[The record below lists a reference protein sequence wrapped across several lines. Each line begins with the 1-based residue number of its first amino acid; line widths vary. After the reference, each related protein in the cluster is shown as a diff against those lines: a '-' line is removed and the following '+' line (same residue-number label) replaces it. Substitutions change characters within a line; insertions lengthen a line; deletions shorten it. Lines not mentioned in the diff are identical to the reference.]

1 MLRLLLLL
9 LLLLSLVVVVFF
21 VLVVVIGERVLDATS
36 CTDDNERCR

>member
-1 MLRLLLLL
+1 LR

-36 CTDDNERCR
+36 CTDDNKRCR